1 MFLVEL
7 IQSLILKL
15 YHHLFQGTDFLPSPP
30 ILSPRAKTDKL
41 SASMVDLKAMK
52 PRQSLVR
59 QSTRASMMLIHE
71 IRKLEQMQHE
81 LGEDANTA
89 LEVLQKEAECLRLA
103 QSDMN
108 HDTATTISK
117 LQEEIN
123 ELKVGERETK
133 VGKQLF
139 PAIRESH
146 TLRQEIMRLQEAGS
160 AEECNAQTTI
170 ATLEEKLECV
180 QKSIEN
186 MMLGSAP
193 STAVEADSPNNVKA
207 INRQRKSL
215 TPRRS
220 LAYENNENNPPQNQ
234 PQSNNHD
241 HAGKNAATPK
251 KNNSVDIRKMQSMF
265 KTAAEENI
273 RSIRAYVTELKERVA
288 KLQYQKQLLVC
299 QVICPSSTRPLML
312 QITPQTLK
320 SKLRTLNPRYGSVN
334 PILM

>member
-1 MFLVEL
+1 
-7 IQSLILKL
+7 
-15 YHHLFQGTDFLPSPP
+15 
-30 ILSPRAKTDKL
+30 
-41 SASMVDLKAMK
+41 MVDLKATK
-52 PRQSLVR
+52 PRQSLIR

-108 HDTATTISK
+108 QDTATTISK

-123 ELKVGERETK
+123 ELKVGERDTK
-133 VGKQLF
+133 VVKQLF

-146 TLRQEIMRLQEAGS
+146 TLRHEIMRLQEAGN

-186 MMLGSAP
+186 MMLGSVP
-193 STAVEADSPNNVKA
+193 SIAGEADSPNNVKA
-207 INRQRKSL
+207 PNRQRKSL

-234 PQSNNHD
+234 SQSNNRGD

-299 QVICPSSTRPLML
+299 QVICPSSTRPLIL
-312 QITPQTLK
+312 PITPQTLK
-320 SKLRTLNPRYGSVN
+320 SNLRILNLRYW
-334 PILM
+334 